1 LLEAKLR
8 GLEWHTL
15 RSIGFIIKNFQPS
28 FVCNVK
34 DDQRE
39 QVKKLSIIIVIL
51 MNNWVQGNSVVPEN
65 VPPAIN

>member
-1 LLEAKLR
+1 MA
-8 GLEWHTL
+8 HTPFNRIYYKEL
-15 RSIGFIIKNFQPS
+15 PA